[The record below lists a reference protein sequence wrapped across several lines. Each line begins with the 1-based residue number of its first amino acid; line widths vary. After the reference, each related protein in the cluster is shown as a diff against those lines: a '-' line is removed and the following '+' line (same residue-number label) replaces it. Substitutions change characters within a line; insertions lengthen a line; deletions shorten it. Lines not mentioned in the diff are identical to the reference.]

1 MGNSKRQERER
12 KKRDKARRQQ
22 AAEVKRLWSVPRLE
36 GGVDPESWHV
46 VRTWGPWRDAWAAT
60 GNGTAAILRRRP
72 DGREAWAFFTLS
84 MMEDGLTSAAEK
96 LDAKPGEFEDMFAK
110 LADSLPPCEEAPL
123 DVVSAFVWG
132 GYAAAID
139 AGREWDRVPGI
150 KPALAQVP
158 KPPGKPHTWA
168 DMMWEDSIDEQLQQ
182 VILTSPGP
190 DEIPEGKEV
199 MILTTAVFDVA
210 DPARTADVLR
220 RARPEVVH
228 DGREGDVE
236 LFSVT
241 REYPKRH
248 WSPLAKLG
256 GRQVVGHVEVSLDAR
271 DPHLVVEGKTLS
283 TTCVVMQR
291 LRRLLGD
298 GTFQL
303 ADVAW
308 QTADDLARRGQSP
321 VVDESR

>member
-1 MGNSKRQERER
+1 MGNSKRQDRER
-12 KKRDKARRQQ
+12 KKREKGRRQQ
-22 AAEVKRLWSVPRLE
+22 AAEAKRLWSVPRLA
-36 GGVDPESWHV
+36 GGEEPMTWPVQ
-46 VRTWGPWRDAWAAT
+46 RTWGPWRDAWAAT

-72 DGREAWAFFTLS
+72 DGREAWAFFTLN

-96 LDAKPGEFEDMFAK
+96 ADAEPGEFEGMLAQ
-110 LADSLPPCEEAPL
+110 LADSIPPYQEAPL

-139 AGREWDRVPGI
+139 AGREWDRVRGI

-158 KPPGKPHTWA
+158 KPPGKPHAWA
-168 DMMWEDSIDEQLQQ
+168 DMMWEDSIDEELQQ
-182 VILTSPGP
+182 IILTSPGP

-199 MILTTAVFDVA
+199 MILTTATFDV
-210 DPARTADVLR
+210 DEPARAADVLR
-220 RARPEVVH
+220 RATPEVVH

-236 LFSVT
+236 HFSLT

-248 WSPLAKLG
+248 WSPLARLG
-256 GRQVVGHVEVSLDAR
+256 GRQVIGHVEVGLDAR

-283 TTCVVMQR
+283 MTCVVMQR

-298 GTFQL
+298 GAFRLT
-303 ADVAW
+303 DVEW
-308 QTADDLARRGQSP
+308 RTADELARRSKRP
-321 VVDESR
+321 ELDETR